1 MKTFKTLFVTLML
14 ATFAMTTFAND
25 YNESKLEIQNSADL
39 RTTIKKMLSDDFVN
53 VNNYFH
59 ENGISD
65 LKDDVLVKFYID
77 ENSRF
82 QIIDVEGGSDDAKT
96 YVKQLLNN
104 KKVKASD
111 AIVKKSYHFTL
122 KIDYRS

>member
-1 MKTFKTLFVTLML
+1 MKTLKTLLVTLML
-14 ATFAMTTFAND
+14 ATFAMTTFAID
-25 YNESKLEIQNSADL
+25 YNESRFEIQNSTDL

-59 ENGISD
+59 KHGISD
-65 LKDDVLVKFYID
+65 LKDDVLVKFFID
-77 ENSRF
+77 ENNRF
-82 QIIDVEGGSDDAKT
+82 QVVDVEGGSDDAKS

-104 KKVKASD
+104 KKVNASD
-111 AIVKKSYHFTL
+111 AVVKKSYQLSL